1 MITKKTALLFSVFA
15 LILVAFATSLPK
27 SKQLKFTLQT
37 PNSNFEA
44 GNKINLVFLTPSKTA
59 KPKLFI
65 VHDYGKTLLNGKN
78 NNGKISFVLPDFYT
92 KKAGVVS
99 WFLINNDKNCLKG
112 TFEIFPNDKTETK
125 IENYLGPPSI
135 LAGGSEYTMMVTI
148 PTDSYDNPKRT
159 NTPTLI
165 KHQFLENITVD
176 QIKTKDFIAW
186 KNIYSPNKSGKLLV
200 STQCDSIAVKEIE
213 TEVYP
218 NIATNFTIFFSR
230 NHEFADGNQITDLS
244 TSLIKDAYGNTVSD
258 GTLVSFII
266 RTKNNYVLK
275 TFGTTIKGI
284 ASAKMLHPDH
294 KETYSIKGYVTG
306 IAESNSLVINYKPI
320 ISNFNYNFSNKNR
333 LLTVGPLKSFMNQI
347 VPDGIRVVV
356 KIFHNNKLV
365 DTELEESAKGLANFY
380 ISKDFYKEKTYR
392 FEITTLGITKKTSIL
407 NYDIN

>member
-1 MITKKTALLFSVFA
+1 MITKKTTFLFCLFA
-15 LILVAFATSLPK
+15 LILVAFATSLPE
-27 SKQLKFTLQT
+27 SKKMQFTLQT
-37 PNSNFEA
+37 RISNFEA
-44 GNKINLVFLTPSKTA
+44 GNKIEIIFLTLSKTA

-78 NNGKISFVLPDFYT
+78 NNGKISFVLPDFYAN
-92 KKAGVVS
+92 KAGVVS
-99 WFLINNDKNCLKG
+99 WFLINNNKNCLKG
-112 TFEIFPNDKTETK
+112 TFEILPNDKTETK

-165 KHQFLENITVD
+165 KYQFLENITVD
-176 QIKTKDFIAW
+176 RLKTKNFIAW
-186 KNIYSPNKSGKLLV
+186 KNIFSPNKSGKLLV
-200 STQCDSIAVKEIE
+200 STQCDTIAVKEIE
-213 TEVYP
+213 AEVYP
-218 NIATNFTIFFSR
+218 NIATNFTIFFLR

-244 TSLIKDAYGNTVSD
+244 TSLIKDVYGNTVSD

-294 KETYSIKGYVTG
+294 KETYTIKGYVTG
-306 IAESNSLVINYKPI
+306 IAESNSIVINYKPI

-333 LLTVGPLKSFMNQI
+333 LLSVGPLKSFMNQI

-365 DTELEESAKGLANFY
+365 DTLFEESAKGVANFY
-380 ISKDFYKEKTYR
+380 ISKDFYKENTYR
-392 FEITTLGITKKTSIL
+392 FEISTLGITKKTSIL
-407 NYDIN
+407 NYDSN

>member
-15 LILVAFATSLPK
+15 LIIVAFTTSLPK
-27 SKQLKFTLQT
+27 SKKIKFKWQT
-37 PNSNFEA
+37 PVSNFVA
-44 GNKINLVFLTPSKTA
+44 GNDIQLVFLTQSKTA

-65 VHDYGKTLLNGKN
+65 IHDYGKTILNGKY
-78 NNGKISFVLPDFYT
+78 NNGKISFILPDFYA

-99 WFLINNDKNCLKG
+99 WFLINDTQKCLEG
-112 TFEIFPNDKTETK
+112 TFEIYPNDKTETK

-176 QIKTKDFIAW
+176 LLKTKDFIAW

-200 STQCDSIAVKEIE
+200 STQCDSVAVKEIE

-230 NHEFADGNQITDLS
+230 NHEFADGNQITDLN

-294 KETYSIKGYVTG
+294 KETYTIKGYVTG
-306 IAESNSLVINYKPI
+306 IAESNSLIINYKPI

-333 LLTVGPLKSFMNQI
+333 VLTVGPLKSFMNQI

-356 KIFHNNKLV
+356 KIYHNNKLV
-365 DTELEESAKGLANFY
+365 DTELEESSKGVANFY